1 MDLRE
6 YNKKRD
12 FTKTPEPKGDV
23 IPYVPSQRFVFQ
35 RHQARRLHYDLR
47 LEIGGTLK
55 SWAIPKGPSMN
66 PADKRLAVRT
76 EDHPISYLNFHGTIP
91 KGSYGAGEM
100 IIWDAGTFDIERTEL
115 DLPVEEQLAD
125 GNLKLLLH
133 GWHIKGKFA
142 LVRTGIRNGQE
153 NWLLIKKK
161 DDFATDLFYSAED
174 LVKGS
179 DGRLSKYSGTIIP
192 HTIIQPMLA
201 SNKNKI
207 FNHPDWLYELKWD
220 GYRVLAHISDN
231 GVLLQSRNGID
242 LNVKFILLKEELEGI
257 AHECILDGEVVI
269 LDKDGVS
276 QFGRLQNY
284 PETEGV
290 LCYYVFDMLYL
301 NGHSMI
307 NLSLTDRKSLIPNV
321 IEGLHT
327 TKYCDH
333 VQGMGTALYDKAIEA
348 GMEGVMAK
356 HKDSTYSLSSRTE
369 QWLKIKA
376 VQSVD
381 AFICGY
387 TESTAAGVAFGSL
400 ILGTAS
406 GDGYDYIGNCG
417 SGFSDSNRK
426 ELRELFQ
433 KYKAEKSPFGKK
445 LPLKGRQP
453 NWLEPTLMCEVK
465 YSETTKNGLLRN
477 PVYKKL
483 LNPPS
488 HETKPKATS
497 RIITSSTAAESVS
510 IDGFQVPI
518 SSIDKLY
525 FPESGLTK
533 YDLIDYYLQISE
545 FLLPHL
551 IDRPQSLH
559 RHPNG
564 ISSEDFYQKDND
576 YLPEWMKTISIYS
589 KSSERDINYLL
600 CQNTASLIYMANMGC
615 IEINPWNSRI
625 GKIDFPD
632 YGIIDLDPP
641 EGVDFAQVIRIA
653 REAKS
658 ILDAGGIKGFLKTS
672 GSKGLHIYI
681 PMGAQY
687 TYEEVRNFIKLLCH
701 FILDKCADV
710 ATLERALK
718 KRNGKIYLDY
728 LQNRKG
734 QTIASVYSV
743 RPLPGAPVSMPIE
756 WDELEAGLSPQQYT
770 QKNVPQRLVSKKDI
784 FKPMLESSLDMK
796 EALDKLITVYG

>member
-12 FTKTPEPKGDV
+12 FTKTPEPKGDA
-23 IPYVPSQRFVFQ
+23 IPYVSSQRFVFQ

-100 IIWDAGTFDIERTEL
+100 IIWDTGAFDIDRTEL
-115 DLPVEEQLAD
+115 DLPVEEQLAA
-125 GNLKLLLH
+125 GNLKLLFH
-133 GWHIKGKFA
+133 GRHIRGKFA

-153 NWLLIKKK
+153 NWLFLKKR
-161 DDFATDLFYSAED
+161 DDFATDFFYSAEA
-174 LVKGS
+174 LVDSS
-179 DGRLSKYSGTIIP
+179 DGPLKKYSGTITP
-192 HTIIQPMLA
+192 NTIIQPMLA
-201 SNKNKI
+201 SSTKDI

-242 LNVKFILLKEELEGI
+242 LNVKFAMLKDELEGI

-269 LDKDGVS
+269 LDKSGVS

-284 PETEGV
+284 PDTEGA
-290 LCYYVFDMLYL
+290 LRFYVFDLLYL
-301 NGHSMI
+301 NGHSMVD
-307 NLSLTDRKSLIPNV
+307 LSLTDRKSLIPNV
-321 IEGLHT
+321 IEGLQIA
-327 TKYCDH
+327 KYCDH
-333 VQGMGTALYDKAIEA
+333 IQGMGTALYDKAIEA

-356 HKDSTYSLSSRTE
+356 HKNSTYAPSSRTE

-376 VQSVD
+376 VESID
-381 AFICGY
+381 ALICGY

-400 ILGTAS
+400 ILGVAT
-406 GDGYDYIGNCG
+406 GEGFDYIGNCG
-417 SGFSDSNRK
+417 SGFSDTNRR
-426 ELRELFQ
+426 ELWELFQ
-433 KYKAEKSPFGKK
+433 KYKAEKSPFEKK

-453 NWLEPTLMCEVK
+453 NWLEPALICEVK
-465 YSETTKNGLLRN
+465 YSEITKNGLLRN
-477 PVYKKL
+477 PVYKRL

-488 HETKPKATS
+488 PETKPRAAS
-497 RIITSSTAAESVS
+497 RITTSSTSAESIS

-545 FLLPHL
+545 YLLPHL

-564 ISSEDFYQKDND
+564 ISSEDFYQKDNEH
-576 YLPEWMKTISIYS
+576 LPEWMQTISIYS

-632 YGIIDLDPP
+632 YGIIDMDPP

-658 ILDAGGIKGFLKTS
+658 ILDAGGINGFLKTS

-681 PMGAQY
+681 PMGAKY

-701 FILDKCADV
+701 FIMDKCADV

-734 QTIASVYSV
+734 QTIASAYSV

-756 WDELEAGLSPQQYT
+756 WDELEAGLSPQQFT
-770 QKNVPQRLVSKKDI
+770 LRNAPKRLESTKDI
-784 FKPMLESSLDMK
+784 FKLMLETSFDME
-796 EALDKLITVYG
+796 EALDKLTTVYG